1 MFSALKGALKRRRP
15 LLNHLSPYHDRRYE
29 CSGKEE
35 LLVLEKKSDT
45 SLIEK
50 EKAKERE
57 RNEKYDCG

>member
-1 MFSALKGALKRRRP
+1 MLLRKLVKKTFP
-15 LLNHLSPYHDRRYE
+15 LLNHLSPYHDRRCEY
-29 CSGKEE
+29 SGKEE